1 VPLPGRAELRR
12 LKDIQRDR
20 NCQPPGVSIANMG
33 SMPSLEGPAL
43 RETVLS
49 AATEL
54 LVKGGRDAV
63 STRAVCL
70 SAGIQSPTIY
80 RLFGDKQGLLDAIA
94 DRGFR
99 QYLSS
104 GGFEAPGPHPLV
116 DLQRWWDLHAE
127 FGLAH
132 PYLYSL
138 AYGDARPGTIT
149 PAARKSQELLET
161 LIHRIAVVGV
171 LAVSEE
177 RAVWMVTASICG
189 TVFVLISMPQNARD
203 LTLSATARDASI
215 VAITNATPVGARRT
229 PTSAVIQLRASL
241 DDIGQA
247 LSDNERALMRDWLDR
262 LLSGAAPP
270 RT

>member
-1 VPLPGRAELRR
+1 
-12 LKDIQRDR
+12 
-20 NCQPPGVSIANMG
+20 MG
-33 SMPSLEGPAL
+33 LVHSLEGANL
-43 RETVLS
+43 RNRVLDS
-49 AATEL
+49 ATEL
-54 LVKGGRDAV
+54 LVRGGRDAV

-94 DRGFR
+94 GRGFR
-99 QYLSS
+99 QYLNG
-104 GGFEAPGPHPLV
+104 GGFEVPGPDPVV

-161 LIHRIAVVGV
+161 LLHRIAAAGV

-177 RAVWMVTASICG
+177 RAVWTVTAAICG
-189 TVFVLISMPQNARD
+189 TVFALISMPQNARD
-203 LTLSATARDASI
+203 LTLSTTARDASI
-215 VAITNATPVGARRT
+215 VAITNATPVGARQT
-229 PTSAVIQLRASL
+229 PISAVIQLRASL

-247 LSDNERALMRDWLDR
+247 LSHNERALMRDWLDR